1 MRVAVSGLN
10 NTDNPAPGIPVI
22 KSIHKEH
29 EIIGF
34 SYDPNEPGNYMG
46 MAEKTYLMPYPS
58 LGFEELKARLL
69 HIKESSGVD
78 AIIPNLDAELPLYI
92 KYQKE
97 IEDLGIKLCLPSA
110 ENFELRNKNKL
121 DTLSEELGITYP
133 KTYEISSIADLHKI
147 VEDGSEFPLMI
158 KGNYYKA
165 YKAYNFESAV
175 EYFYK
180 ISNEWGFPVLV
191 QEVVVGEEINLVGVG
206 DGEGVLAGAVAIKKL
221 TTTEI
226 GKIWTGVT
234 IQNEK
239 LMQIA
244 KDFVALTKWKGPFEL
259 ECMINTSPTGVR
271 ASEELN
277 SESTDQVFM
286 IEINPRFPA
295 WVYFATEIGV
305 NLPLMVTEI
314 MQGKEIMPQLEY
326 PQNKMYV
333 RYTGEFVTDFT
344 DFMKLLST
352 KEL

>member
-1 MRVAVSGLN
+1 MKVAVSGLN

-22 KSIHKEH
+22 KSILDKNS
-29 EIIGF
+29 IIGL
-34 SYDPNEPGNYMG
+34 SYDPNEPGNYMHLTQ
-46 MAEKTYLMPYPS
+46 KNYLMPYPS
-58 LGFEELKARLL
+58 LGFEELQERLKY
-69 HIKESSGVD
+69 IQESEGLD

-92 KYQKE
+92 KYQDE
-97 IEDLGIKLCLPSA
+97 IEKMGIKLCLPSL
-110 ENFELRNKNKL
+110 ENFELRNKNRL
-121 DTLSEELGITYP
+121 DPLAKELNMTYP
-133 KTYEISSIADLHKI
+133 KTYEISSEKELYEIAQKS
-147 VEDGSEFPLMI
+147 GTEFPLMI

-165 YKAYNFESAV
+165 YMAHNIESAV
-175 EYFYK
+175 ENFYK

-191 QEVVVGEEINLVGVG
+191 QEVVKGEELNLVGVA
-206 DGEGVLAGAVAIKKL
+206 DGKGNLKGAVAIKKL

-234 IQNEK
+234 IVNDK

-244 KDFVALTKWKGPFEL
+244 KDFVAHTKWRGPFEL
-259 ECMINTSPTGVR
+259 ECIVSQN
-271 ASEELN
+271 N
-277 SESTDQVFM
+277 IFM

-295 WVYFATEIGV
+295 WVYFATEIGI
-305 NLPLMVTEI
+305 NLPQMLLDI
-314 MQGKEIMPQLEY
+314 MDSKEVEERLTY

>member
-1 MRVAVSGLN
+1 MKVAISGLN

-22 KSIHKEH
+22 KSLQENH

-34 SYDPNEPGNYMG
+34 AYDPNEPGNYMG
-46 MAEKTYLMPYPS
+46 MTKTTYLMPYPS
-58 LGFEELKARLL
+58 LGFEELKARLEY
-69 HIKESSGVD
+69 IQEKEGLE

-92 KYQKE
+92 KYQNE
-97 IEDLGIKLCLPSA
+97 IEAMGIKLCLPSN

-121 DTLSEELGITYP
+121 DKLSENLNITYP
-133 KTYEISSIADLHKI
+133 KTYEISSVAELERI
-147 VEDGSEFPLMI
+147 VEDKESSFPLMV

-165 YKAYNFESAV
+165 YMAHNTESAI
-175 EYFYK
+175 ESFYK
-180 ISNEWGFPVLV
+180 ISNEWGFPILI
-191 QEVVVGEEINLVGVG
+191 QEVVKGEEINLVGVG
-206 DGEGVLAGAVAIKKL
+206 DGKGELKGAVAIKKL

-239 LMQIA
+239 LMKIA
-244 KDFVALTKWKGPFEL
+244 QDFVKQTSWKGPFEL
-259 ECMINTSPTGVR
+259 ECMANMQ
-271 ASEELN
+271 
-277 SESTDQVFM
+277 QVYM

-305 NLPLMVTEI
+305 NLPQMVVDI
-314 MQGKEIMPQLEY
+314 MQGKDVEPQLSY
-326 PQNKMYV
+326 PENKMYV

>member
-1 MRVAVSGLN
+1 MKIAVSGLN

-22 KSIHKEH
+22 KSIQKYHDV
-29 EIIGF
+29 IGL
-34 SYDPNEPGNYMG
+34 SYDPNEPGNFMG
-46 MAEKTYLMPYPS
+46 LTETTYLMPFPS
-58 LGFEELKARLL
+58 LGFDELQSRLL
-69 HIKESSGVD
+69 HIKKESGID

-97 IEDLGIKLCLPSA
+97 IESMGIKLCLPSE

-121 DTLSEELGITYP
+121 DKLSENLGINYP
-133 KTYEISSIADLHKI
+133 KTYEISSIRELEQIEAP
-147 VEDGSEFPLMI
+147 FPLMI

-165 YKAYNFESAV
+165 YKAHNFESAV

-191 QEVVVGEEINLVGVG
+191 QEVVSGEEVNLVGVG
-206 DGEGVLAGAVAIKKL
+206 DGEGNLAGAVAIKKL

-234 IQNEK
+234 IENQK

-244 KDFVALTKWKGPFEL
+244 QDFMALTKWKGPFEL
-259 ECMINTSPTGVR
+259 ECIVN
-271 ASEELN
+271 LN
-277 SESTDQVFM
+277 QVYL

-305 NLPLMVTEI
+305 NLPMMVTEI
-314 MQGKEIMPQLEY
+314 MQNKSLTPQIEY

-333 RYTGEFVTDFT
+333 RYTGELVTDFT
-344 DFMKLLST
+344 DFMQLLSS

>member
-1 MRVAVSGLN
+1 MIVAVSGLN

-22 KSIHKEH
+22 KSLMDKN

-46 MAEKTYLMPYPS
+46 LSKKNYLMPYPS
-58 LGFEELKARLL
+58 LGFDELKKRLQN
-69 HIKESSGVD
+69 IKEND
-78 AIIPNLDAELPLYI
+78 NIEAIIPNLDAELPLYI
-92 KYQKE
+92 KYQDE
-97 IEDLGIKLCLPSA
+97 IEQMGIKLCLPSL

-121 DTLSEELGITYP
+121 DKLSNQLNMTYP
-133 KTYEISSIADLHKI
+133 KTYEISSIKELQ
-147 VEDGSEFPLMI
+147 ECSEESNFPLMI

-165 YKAYNFESAV
+165 YMAHNLDSAIES
-175 EYFYK
+175 FYK

-191 QEVVVGEEINLVGVG
+191 QEVVRGEELNLVGVG
-206 DGEGVLAGAVAIKKL
+206 DGKGTLVGAVSIKKL
-221 TTTEI
+221 TTTDI

-244 KDFVALTKWKGPFEL
+244 KDFVSLTKWRGPFEL
-259 ECMINTSPTGVR
+259 ECIVNMN
-271 ASEELN
+271 
-277 SESTDQVFM
+277 QVFM

-305 NLPLMVTEI
+305 NLPQMVVDI
-314 MQGKEIMPQLEY
+314 MQDKEITPQLEFE
-326 PQNKMYV
+326 QNKMYV

-344 DFMKLLST
+344 DFTKLFST

>member
-1 MRVAVSGLN
+1 MKVAVSGLN

-22 KSIHKEH
+22 KSIQERH
-29 EIIGF
+29 EIVGL

-46 MAEKTYLMPYPS
+46 LTQKTYLMPFPS
-58 LGFEELKARLL
+58 LGFDELKSRLL
-69 HIKESSGVD
+69 HIKQNSGID

-92 KYQKE
+92 KYQQQ
-97 IEDLGIKLCLPSA
+97 IEEMGIKLCLPSE

-121 DTLSEELGITYP
+121 DALGEELGIEYP
-133 KTYEISSIADLHKI
+133 KTYEITSIGELEKI
-147 VEDGSEFPLMI
+147 EAPFPLMI

-165 YKAYNFESAV
+165 YKAHNFESAV

-191 QEVVVGEEINLVGVG
+191 QEVVSGEEVNLVGVG
-206 DGEGVLAGAVAIKKL
+206 DGKGNLAGAVAIKKL

-234 IQNEK
+234 IENQK

-244 KDFVALTKWKGPFEL
+244 QDFMALTKWRGPFEL
-259 ECMINTSPTGVR
+259 ECIVN
-271 ASEELN
+271 LN
-277 SESTDQVFM
+277 QVYL

-305 NLPLMVTEI
+305 NLPMMVTEI
-314 MQGKEIMPQLEY
+314 MEQKQLTPKLDY
-326 PQNKMYV
+326 PKNKMYV
-333 RYTGEFVTDFT
+333 RYTGELVTDFT
-344 DFMKLLST
+344 DFMTLFST

>member
-1 MRVAVSGLN
+1 MKVAVSGLN

-22 KSIHKEH
+22 KSIQKEH

-46 MAEKTYLMPYPS
+46 MCKKTYLMPFPS
-58 LGFEELKARLL
+58 LGFDELKSRLL
-69 HIKESSGVD
+69 HVKEESGIE

-92 KYQKE
+92 KYQQE
-97 IEDLGIKLCLPSA
+97 IEALGIKLCLPSA

-121 DTLSEELGITYP
+121 DKLSEKLGITYP
-133 KTYEISSIADLHKI
+133 KTYEIGTISELKKI
-147 VEDGSEFPLMI
+147 LENGSEFPLMI

-165 YKAYNFESAV
+165 YKAYNLESAI

-191 QEVVVGEEINLVGVG
+191 QEVVTGEEINLVGVG
-206 DGEGVLAGAVAIKKL
+206 DGEGTLVGGVAIKKL
-221 TTTEI
+221 TTTDI

-234 IQNEK
+234 ICNEK

-244 KDFVALTKWKGPFEL
+244 KDFVALTKWRGPFEL
-259 ECMINTSPTGVR
+259 ECMINM
-271 ASEELN
+271 N
-277 SESTDQVFM
+277 QVYM

-295 WVYFATEIGV
+295 WVYFATDIGV
-305 NLPLMVTEI
+305 NLPLMVTQI
-314 MQGKEIMPQLEY
+314 MESKAITPQLQY

-333 RYTGEFVTDFT
+333 RYAGELTTDFT